1 MTCTGSRCHGQRFD
15 SKQNAIAHSLRTGPQ
30 PMISVSNAGNHRCL
44 SLALSHRALGNN
56 IDRRWRQSEDHEP
69 SGGNRTKTTSFDGL
83 RQIGRKTSRKL
94 DDLPGSVKRL
104 SGFLCREPYFP
115 RFRCKNRALSA
126 AIVRHGTPFFGP
138 TVPRQEGTKR
148 PPDWVWQPR
157 RGSSAAGE
165 AKGRIARWHDDSGIA
180 GGC

>member
-1 MTCTGSRCHGQRFD
+1 MSLGRTPQESRPKTGLPAFFQDANYHDQIVKEQNKPTAIKPTTPQRGHRNCDRLMTCSGRNCHGQRFD

-115 RFRCKNRALSA
+115 RFR
-126 AIVRHGTPFFGP
+126 
-138 TVPRQEGTKR
+138 
-148 PPDWVWQPR
+148 
-157 RGSSAAGE
+157 
-165 AKGRIARWHDDSGIA
+165 
-180 GGC
+180 